1 MNLKT
6 PYLLFLGTAT
16 DVLSVKIANSIV
28 DWRPELCVGEFKLPG
43 CTISK
48 GLDVLTPAEAHT
60 RGAQTLVIAPN
71 NSGGYIEQEWIPAIL
86 DALDQGLDIASGLH
100 ERLTDIPEVVEKA
113 RSLGRQLIDVR
124 HVSGKLQTGKGHKRS
139 GKRLLTVGTD
149 CSVGKMYTSLAIGKE
164 MRVRGLDAG
173 FVATGQ
179 CGIFVCGKG
188 IAIDCVISDFISGAA
203 EQLTPDNDPQHWDI
217 VEGQGSLSHASFAGV
232 SLGLLHGTQPDAL
245 VLCHAENR
253 AHMRGM
259 PDYPLPG
266 LQEAMDMNLEAAKLT
281 SPEAKFI
288 GIAVNTSMLSDEDS
302 RAILSAYEAE
312 TGLPSV
318 DPVRTGVASIVDNL
332 QERRRDSNQQ

>member
-1 MNLKT
+1 MLPGMNT
-6 PYLLFLGTAT
+6 SLLAIWSNSGASRSLSTRSQIAAIRLAINAT

-149 CSVGKMYTSLAIGKE
+149 CSVGKMYTSLAI
-164 MRVRGLDAG
+164 D
-173 FVATGQ
+173 
-179 CGIFVCGKG
+179 KG